1 MTTIA
6 DTSARIQVNAIPANV
21 LRELR
26 VRDDGGQPPRLLTDR
41 DGGSPLRCCLRRIR
55 PGERVALVTYAPLRR
70 WARATG
76 ADPGPTT
83 SRARSS
89 STPTRATARPP
100 PDSRPSTPAAAGSC
114 AGADVVASL
123 VTEVSAV
130 PCS

>member
-76 ADPGPTT
+76 ADPGPYDEQG
-83 SRARSS
+83 
-89 STPTRATARPP
+89 PVFIH
-100 PDSRPSTPAAAGSC
+100 PDPCDGPAATGFPPEYAGRRW
-114 AGADVVASL
+114 VL
-123 VTEVSAV
+123 RRR
-130 PCS
+130 